1 MDKKYNI
8 LDTINTNHFYCGS
21 IDDNNNGMGYDN
33 VFPTLDDAKMWID
46 EALNEFCST
55 GIGLHNVVT
64 EIREY
69 TLSEEDFNFIDGDI
83 NAFFDNQYELPYK
96 VIEF

>member
-1 MDKKYNI
+1 MDNKYTT

-21 IDDNNNGMGYDN
+21 IDDIENGMGYDN
-33 VFPTLDDAKMWID
+33 IFPTLDDAKKWVD
-46 EALNEFCST
+46 EALDEFNSSV
-55 GIGLHNVVT
+55 IGMSNIVV

-69 TLSEEDFNFIDGDI
+69 TLSEKDFNFINGDI
-83 NAFFDNQYELPYK
+83 DAFFDNQYELPYK

>member
-1 MDKKYNI
+1 MDNKYNT
-8 LDTINTNHFYCGS
+8 LDTINTIHFYCGS
-21 IDDNNNGMGYDN
+21 IDDIENGMGYDN

-46 EALNEFCST
+46 EALNEFNSS
-55 GIGLHNVVT
+55 GIGMSNIVV

-69 TLSEEDFNFIDGDI
+69 TLSEDDFNFINGDI
-83 NAFFDNQYELPYK
+83 DAFFDNQYELPYK